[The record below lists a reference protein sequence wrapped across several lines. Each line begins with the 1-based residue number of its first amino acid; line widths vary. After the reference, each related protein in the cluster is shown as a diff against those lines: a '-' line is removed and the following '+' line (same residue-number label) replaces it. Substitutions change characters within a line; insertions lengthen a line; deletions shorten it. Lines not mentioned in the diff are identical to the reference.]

1 MRDQAHVTQN
11 ELPRE
16 QYRIRSGGPSRDCR
30 EMIRG
35 ARRRRWPWSWLRGWF
50 HTHRTH
56 IDRRLHVEVG
66 RGAIARYAVSQKDLP
81 AFRFVDLYR
90 AIDAHLTSFDD
101 VRSIESDNSESLNKL
116 LHGRGNRWD
125 SRRIT
130 KSPRTAW
137 TVGPDEEVFLPIDRY
152 WIFSEGEACARAIVR
167 LRYDREHETAVLAL
181 AGVDSDRVDALLKRL
196 IADSTSIYR
205 ERLLTL
211 SFESGARDQFGD
223 VEKAECLRVSFAVAA
238 PVSRGEFVVD
248 QELHKLLWRNVVDL
262 HERRQVLK
270 THGVPIRRGVL
281 LYGPPGTGKTF
292 ACRYLCGQ
300 LPDTTRIVVAGSA
313 LNRIGQL
320 FDFARTYQPSV
331 VILEDVDLAFAARD
345 ISLYSSSLGDLLDQM
360 DGLRPSDDVGVIL
373 TTNSIE
379 RLEAAIK
386 DRPGRISQCVYF
398 GPRRHVAPP
407 LPGAVCQG
415 VRLRRDRRGAAGRDE
430 RWRDSGV
437 HQGVGPSHGADCDR
451 GPGRRGAPAPVAGR
465 LPGGVRRDEAR
476 GRLIGPH
483 RRLPCGMT
491 LQVGLHQPRA
501 PGMPNREG

>member
-1 MRDQAHVTQN
+1 
-11 ELPRE
+11 
-16 QYRIRSGGPSRDCR
+16 
-30 EMIRG
+30 MIRG
-35 ARRRRWPWSWLRGWF
+35 AGRRRWPWSWFRGVF
-50 HTHRTH
+50 HSHRTH

-66 RGAIARYAVSQKDLP
+66 RGAIARYVVSQKDLP

-90 AIDAHLTSFDD
+90 AIDACLAAVDN
-101 VRSIESDNSESLNKL
+101 VRSIESDNSESLNRL

-130 KSPRTAW
+130 RSPRAAW
-137 TVGPDEEVFLPIDRY
+137 TVGPDEEVFLPIDRF
-152 WIFSEGEACARAIVR
+152 WIFPEDATAARAIIR
-167 LRYDREHETAVLAL
+167 LRYDRERETAVLAV
-181 AGVDSDRVDALLKRL
+181 AGIDSDRVDALLKRL
-196 IADSTSIYR
+196 IADSIVTSIYR
-205 ERLLTL
+205 ARLLTL
-211 SFESGARDQFGD
+211 SYETGTRDELGD
-223 VEKAECLRVSFAVAA
+223 VEKPERLRVSFAVAE
-238 PVSRGEFVVD
+238 PVSRREFVVD
-248 QELHKLLWRNVVDL
+248 QGLYKLLWRNVVDL

-345 ISLYSSSLGDLLDQM
+345 INLYSSSLGDLLDRM

-398 GPRRHVAPP
+398 GPPGETLRRRYLEHYAEAYDCMTTDLERLVAMSDGTTPAFIKEWVHRTVQIATED
-407 LPGAVCQG
+407 LDGEG
-415 VRLRRDRRGAAGRDE
+415 RLRLSHDAFQEAFDE
-430 RWRDSGV
+430 MKRSGESSARI
-437 HQGVGPSHGADCDR
+437 VGF
-451 GPGRRGAPAPVAGR
+451 
-465 LPGGVRRDEAR
+465 LPE
-476 GRLIGPH
+476 
-483 RRLPCGMT
+483 
-491 LQVGLHQPRA
+491 
-501 PGMPNREG
+501 

>member
-1 MRDQAHVTQN
+1 M
-11 ELPRE
+11 
-16 QYRIRSGGPSRDCR
+16 
-30 EMIRG
+30 
-35 ARRRRWPWSWLRGWF
+35 RGWF
-50 HTHRTH
+50 HSHRTH

-66 RGAIARYAVSQKDLP
+66 RGAIARCAVSQKDLP

-101 VRSIESDNSESLNKL
+101 LRSIESDNSESLNKL

-137 TVGPDEEVFLPIDRY
+137 TVGPDEEIFLPIDRY

-167 LRYDREHETAVLAL
+167 LRYDREHETATLAV
-181 AGVDSDRVDALLKRL
+181 AGIDSDRVDALLKRL
-196 IADSTSIYR
+196 IADSTATSIYR

-223 VEKAECLRVSFAVAA
+223 VEKAERLRVSFAVAA

-320 FDFARTYQPSV
+320 FDLPV
-331 VILEDVDLAFAARD
+331 PI
-345 ISLYSSSLGDLLDQM
+345 
-360 DGLRPSDDVGVIL
+360 
-373 TTNSIE
+373 N
-379 RLEAAIK
+379 
-386 DRPGRISQCVYF
+386 
-398 GPRRHVAPP
+398 RR
-407 LPGAVCQG
+407 
-415 VRLRRDRRGAAGRDE
+415 
-430 RWRDSGV
+430 W
-437 HQGVGPSHGADCDR
+437 
-451 GPGRRGAPAPVAGR
+451 
-465 LPGGVRRDEAR
+465 
-476 GRLIGPH
+476 
-483 RRLPCGMT
+483 
-491 LQVGLHQPRA
+491 
-501 PGMPNREG
+501 

>member
-1 MRDQAHVTQN
+1 
-11 ELPRE
+11 
-16 QYRIRSGGPSRDCR
+16 
-30 EMIRG
+30 MIRAAG
-35 ARRRRWPWSWLRGWF
+35 RRRWPWRWLRGWF
-50 HTHRTH
+50 RSHRTH

-66 RGAIARYAVSQKDLP
+66 RGAIARYVVSQKDLP

-90 AIDAHLTSFDD
+90 AIDTHLAPVDD

-116 LHGRGNRWD
+116 LHGPGNRWD

-152 WIFSEGEACARAIVR
+152 WIFPEGAASARAIIR

-181 AGVDSDRVDALLKRL
+181 AGIDSDRVDALLKRL
-196 IADSTSIYR
+196 IADSIATSIYR

-223 VEKAECLRVSFAVAA
+223 VEKAERLRVSFAVAA
-238 PVSRGEFVVD
+238 PVSRREFVVD

-320 FDFARTYQPSV
+320 FDFARTYQPSL

-345 ISLYSSSLGDLLDQM
+345 ISLYSSSLGDLLDRM

-398 GPRRHVAPP
+398 GP
-407 LPGAVCQG
+407 PGDT
-415 VRLRRDRRGAAGRDE
+415 LRRRYLEQYAREYDCAATDVERLVAMSDGATLAFIKEWVHRTVQIATEDLDGEAPLRLSQDDFQEAFDEMKRAG
-430 RWRDSGV
+430 DSSARI
-437 HQGVGPSHGADCDR
+437 VGFLA
-451 GPGRRGAPAPVAGR
+451 
-465 LPGGVRRDEAR
+465 E
-476 GRLIGPH
+476 
-483 RRLPCGMT
+483 
-491 LQVGLHQPRA
+491 
-501 PGMPNREG
+501 

>member
-1 MRDQAHVTQN
+1 M
-11 ELPRE
+11 
-16 QYRIRSGGPSRDCR
+16 
-30 EMIRG
+30 
-35 ARRRRWPWSWLRGWF
+35 RGWF
-50 HTHRTH
+50 HSHRTH

-66 RGAIARYAVSQKDLP
+66 RGAVGRYVVSQKDLP

-90 AIDAHLTSFDD
+90 AIDAFLATVDN

-116 LHGRGNRWD
+116 LHSRGNRWD

-137 TVGPDEEVFLPIDRY
+137 TVGPDEEVFLPIDRH
-152 WIFSEGEACARAIVR
+152 WIFPDEVATAPAIIR
-167 LRYDREHETAVLAL
+167 LRYDREHETAVLAV
-181 AGVDSDRVDALLKRL
+181 AGIDSDRVDVLLKRL
-196 IADSTSIYR
+196 ISDSTATSIYR
-205 ERLLTL
+205 ARLLTL

-223 VEKAECLRVSFAVAA
+223 VEKVELLRVSFAVAA
-238 PVSRGEFVVD
+238 PVSRREFVVD

-345 ISLYSSSLGDLLDQM
+345 ISLYSSSLGDLLDRM

-398 GPRRHVAPP
+398 GPPGDTLRRRYLEQYAGEYDCAATDVER
-407 LPGAVCQG
+407 LVTISDGATPAFIKEWVHRTVQIATEDLDG
-415 VRLRRDRRGAAGRDE
+415 EARLRLSQDDFQEAFDE
-430 RWRDSGV
+430 MKRSGDSSARI
-437 HQGVGPSHGADCDR
+437 VGF
-451 GPGRRGAPAPVAGR
+451 
-465 LPGGVRRDEAR
+465 LPE
-476 GRLIGPH
+476 
-483 RRLPCGMT
+483 
-491 LQVGLHQPRA
+491 
-501 PGMPNREG
+501 

>member
-1 MRDQAHVTQN
+1 
-11 ELPRE
+11 
-16 QYRIRSGGPSRDCR
+16 
-30 EMIRG
+30 MIRG
-35 ARRRRWPWSWLRGWF
+35 AIQRRGPWHWLRGWF
-50 HTHRTH
+50 YSHRTH
-56 IDRRLHVEVG
+56 IDRRLRFDVG
-66 RGAIARYAVSQKDLP
+66 RSDVARFVVSQKDLP

-90 AIDAHLTSFDD
+90 AIDAYLAAVDN

-152 WIFSEGEACARAIVR
+152 WIFPEQASAVRAIVR
-167 LRYDREHETAVLAL
+167 LRYDRERETAVLAV
-181 AGVDSDRVDALLKRL
+181 AAVDSDRADALLKRL
-196 IADSTSIYR
+196 IAASIPTSIYR
-205 ERLLTL
+205 ARLLTL
-211 SFESGARDQFGD
+211 SYETGTRDEFGD
-223 VEKAECLRVSFAVAA
+223 VEKGERLRVSFTVAA
-238 PVSRGEFVVD
+238 PVSRREFVVD
-248 QELHKLLWRNVVDL
+248 EELYRLLWRNVVDL
-262 HERRQVLK
+262 HERREILK

-300 LPDTTRIVVAGSA
+300 LSDTTRIVVTGSA

-345 ISLYSSSLGDLLDQM
+345 INLYSSSLGDLLDQM

-398 GPRRHVAPP
+398 GP
-407 LPGAVCQG
+407 PGDT
-415 VRLRRDRRGAAGRDE
+415 LRRRYIEQYAEAYDCTATDVGRLVEMSDGTTPAFIKEWVHRTVQIATEDLDGAAPLRLSQDAFQEAFDE
-430 RWRDSGV
+430 MKRSGDSSARI
-437 HQGVGPSHGADCDR
+437 VGF
-451 GPGRRGAPAPVAGR
+451 
-465 LPGGVRRDEAR
+465 LPK
-476 GRLIGPH
+476 
-483 RRLPCGMT
+483 
-491 LQVGLHQPRA
+491 
-501 PGMPNREG
+501 